1 MKKVLINLFL
11 LTAVFATFPAVVN
24 AQTQQVCK
32 GANPPP
38 AGWVVTNI
46 YTVYGACGG
55 PPYDLNYQTIVNTTS
70 LNKGTTLEI
79 CAWQTIPQG
88 WSLVAP
94 WIYTRYGMCG
104 SYPYTNNVWPIR
116 KN

>member
-1 MKKVLINLFL
+1 MKKVLINACM
-11 LTAVFATFPAVVN
+11 LTIALTTLSTAVN
-24 AQTQQVCK
+24 AQTQQVCR
-32 GANPPP
+32 GVNPLP
-38 AGWVVTNI
+38 AGWVITNI

-55 PPYDLNYQTIVNTTS
+55 PPYDLNYQTIVNTTP
-70 LNKGTTLEI
+70 LRRGTTLEI
-79 CAWQTIPQG
+79 CAWQTVPQG

-94 WIYTRYGMCG
+94 WTYTRYGMCG